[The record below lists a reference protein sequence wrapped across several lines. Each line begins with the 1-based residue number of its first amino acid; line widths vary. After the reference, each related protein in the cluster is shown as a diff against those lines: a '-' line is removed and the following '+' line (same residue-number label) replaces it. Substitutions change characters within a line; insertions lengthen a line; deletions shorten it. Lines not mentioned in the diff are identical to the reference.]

1 MKLPQLNGNHRSI
14 TVHDCEHFMVPAD
27 SLRDLAQMNIL
38 RFGNISK
45 LIISE
50 FSFNS
55 SRSRP
60 SIRIEISNC
69 SLPAL
74 PAHFFKG
81 VLDEFVIKDSNI
93 TRIHMFALTGI
104 FGEITAFKIQNSA
117 IGQVDTQAFRKL
129 SIDTLEI
136 LNTSFLR
143 NTVSKTFYD
152 CHIRNIVILNSHFTM
167 LMSSAFDVKEVERM
181 RIMDSTFGFIESEAF
196 IMDIADRASFENNTV
211 EMMHRNAF
219 KGNLN
224 ALILAYLV
232 SSSSFDLF
240 NPHRYHNKYKRTQ
253 NPYRKCLFCTS

>member
-1 MKLPQLNGNHRSI
+1 MKLPQLNGNHRYI
-14 TVHDCEHFMVPAD
+14 TVRDCEHFMVPAD
-27 SLRDLAQMNIL
+27 SLRELTQLNIL
-38 RFGNISK
+38 QFGNISK
-45 LIISE
+45 LIINE

-55 SRSRP
+55 SRNRP

-81 VLDEFVIKDSNI
+81 ILDDISIKDSNI

-104 FGEITAFKIQNSA
+104 FGEITSFKIHNTA

-129 SIDTLEI
+129 SIGTLEI
-136 LNTSFLR
+136 LNTSFIR

-181 RIMDSTFGFIESEAF
+181 RIMDSYFGFIESEAF
-196 IMDIADRASFENNTV
+196 MMDISDRATFENNTV

-219 KGNLN
+219 KGNLY
-224 ALILAYLV
+224 ALIPAYLI
-232 SSSSFDLF
+232 SSL
-240 NPHRYHNKYKRTQ
+240 
-253 NPYRKCLFCTS
+253 